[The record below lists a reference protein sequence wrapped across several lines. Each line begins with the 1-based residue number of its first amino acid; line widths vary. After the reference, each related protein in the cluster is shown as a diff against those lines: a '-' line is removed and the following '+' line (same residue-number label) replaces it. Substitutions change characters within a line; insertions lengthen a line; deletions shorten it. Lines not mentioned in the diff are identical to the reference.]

1 MRKLQLSAALSAA
14 LEDNELFPV
23 VTDETT
29 SEVEETLI
37 ELDESYDE
45 ARDAVEVVEELE
57 DRGEQVEELVEAVES
72 YIAQGGMSPEGA
84 TLYYMQLNRLG
95 KGLEALHHGDMNVST
110 EDYSS
115 RDRMSA
121 SLEAAE
127 KGKNF
132 AAKIWDAIVAMAKA
146 AYDAIGNFFGRLLNS
161 NASLKK
167 QAKALG
173 AKAGALRGELKASKE
188 TSFASGTWARNLTGD
203 TGGLSP
209 KAAESVVSKMAD
221 ALVKVR
227 QATATEGSGGI
238 FNPTDKF
245 IDSVKSAGGMLPGSY
260 STETTEGG
268 FVITRKDVSNPDE
281 VEPLSSSQ
289 VRGLASAVEKLL
301 TAMDGFG
308 GEVKGTVKKL
318 TADVEKAA
326 KAGDS
331 TKEQAAN
338 ARKRISLVRKAA
350 LEYPRIGSDVA
361 RSALIYC
368 NKSLKAIGPQSEKD
382 GQTALKDQLKAKRT
396 NVTDFTK
403 KA

>member
-110 EDYSS
+110 ESYAA

-132 AAKIWDAIVAMAKA
+132 ASKIWDAIVAMAKA

-161 NASLKK
+161 NSSLKK
-167 QAKALG
+167 QAKAMI
-173 AKAGALRGELKASKE
+173 AKAAGLRGEKKAGEDTK
-188 TSFASGTWARNLTGD
+188 FASGVWARNLTKGGSAIAPGD
-203 TGGLSP
+203 VAGVIDGMA
-209 KAAESVVSKMAD
+209 KAISTVRSVCVAE
-221 ALVKVR
+221 
-227 QATATEGSGGI
+227 ATAGATVEA
-238 FNPTDKF
+238 NKF
-245 IDSVKSAGGMLPGSY
+245 ISAIRKVSDTLPGSY
-260 STETTEGG
+260 SIDTSDKG
-268 FVITRKDVSNPDE
+268 FTITRKDVANPEE
-281 VEPLSSSQ
+281 VLPLSAQQAKQ
-289 VRGLASAVEKLL
+289 VAEKTIALL

-308 GEVKGTVKKL
+308 KDVKDATKKL
-318 TADVEKAA
+318 TEMVEKLAKDDSSKSETAA
-326 KAGDS
+326 GIR
-331 TKEQAAN
+331 T
-338 ARKRISLVRKAA
+338 RVGVVRKAA
-350 LEYPRIGSDVA
+350 LEFPRIGSDVA
-361 RSALIYC
+361 RSALVYC
-368 NKSLKAIGPQSEKD
+368 NKSLNAITP
-382 GQTALKDQLKAKRT
+382 AKT
-396 NVTDFTK
+396 EAPK
-403 KA
+403 KEEVKKGFGGLSR